1 MADGKMPFLSHL
13 EELRRRLIISLI
25 AIGVGFVLSFNYSE
39 TVLALLKRTLTTT
52 TFTFQ
57 WTSPY
62 LVSVPRQ
69 APDLVFLAPAE
80 AFWAHL
86 KLGFLTGLL
95 IALPIVLYE
104 VWKFVAPG
112 LLKRE
117 KRFALPFLFLS
128 VLFFLGGVAFCY
140 LVVLPFAMNF
150 LLTYKT
156 EGLRPMLS
164 VGQFID
170 FSVKFLLAFGVI
182 FQLPLAIAVGAA
194 ANLVSAKFLA
204 RNRKYAI
211 LVNFA
216 IAAILTPT
224 PDVFNQTL
232 MAVPL
237 TLLYEVGILAARLIE
252 KARRKAPVTE
262 AAGEA

>member
-1 MADGKMPFLSHL
+1 MSNAKMPFLSHL
-13 EELRRRLIISLI
+13 EELRRRIIVSVI
-25 AIGVGFVLSFNYSE
+25 AIGVGFVVSFQFSE
-39 TVLALLKRTLTTT
+39 RVLAILKRTLG
-52 TFTFQ
+52 
-57 WTSPY
+57 TSFAIQRTYPY
-62 LVSVPRQ
+62 LVVLPREEVPN
-69 APDLVFLAPAE
+69 LVFLAPAE
-80 AFWAHL
+80 NFWAHL

-95 IALPIVLYE
+95 IALPVVLYQ

-112 LLKRE
+112 LLQRE
-117 KRFALPFLFLS
+117 KRVALPFLILS

-140 LVVLPFAMNF
+140 FLVLPFAMNF

-164 VGQFID
+164 VGSFID

-194 ANLVSAKFLA
+194 AHVVSAKFLA

-211 LVNFA
+211 LINFT

-224 PDVFNQTL
+224 PDIFNQTL
-232 MAVPL
+232 MAGPL
-237 TLLYEVGILAARLIE
+237 CLLYEVGILAARLIE
-252 KARRKAPVTE
+252 RGRRKAAVAE
-262 AAGEA
+262 AATET

>member
-1 MADGKMPFLSHL
+1 MSDAKMPFLSHL
-13 EELRRRLIISLI
+13 EELRRRLIVSFI
-25 AIGVGFVLSFNYSE
+25 AIGVGFALSFNYSE
-39 TVLALLKRTLTTT
+39 VVLRYLKRTLMTNFSIQRTY
-52 TFTFQ
+52 
-57 WTSPY
+57 PY
-62 LVSVPRQ
+62 LVALPRE

-80 AFWAHL
+80 NFWAHL

-95 IALPIVLYE
+95 IALPIVLYQ

-112 LLKRE
+112 LLERE
-117 KRFALPFLFLS
+117 KRLALPFLFLS

-140 LVVLPFAMNF
+140 FLVLPFAMNF

-156 EGLRPMLS
+156 EGLKPMLS
-164 VGQFID
+164 VGNFID

-194 ANLVSAKFLA
+194 ANVVSARFLA

-211 LVNFA
+211 LINFT

-224 PDVFNQTL
+224 PDIFNQAL
-232 MAVPL
+232 MAGPL
-237 TLLYEVGILAARLIE
+237 CLLYEIGILAARLIE
-252 KARRKAPVTE
+252 RARRKAPVTE
-262 AAGEA
+262 AASEA